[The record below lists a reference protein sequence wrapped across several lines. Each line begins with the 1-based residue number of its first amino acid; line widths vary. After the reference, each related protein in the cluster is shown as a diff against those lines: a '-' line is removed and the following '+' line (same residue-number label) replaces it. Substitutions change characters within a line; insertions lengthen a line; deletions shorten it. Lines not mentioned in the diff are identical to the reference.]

1 MSPLIN
7 STPTTTMFGTVSTLR
22 SLVVP
27 FQFSWGGA
35 SLVGINVNGVK
46 HFKFRAEKIVDALHF
61 ISGRGQHVGNS
72 VDFPAPLGQIGRAHV

>member
-7 STPTTTMFGTVSTLR
+7 STPTATMFGTVSTLQ

-35 SLVGINVNGVK
+35 SLVGIND
-46 HFKFRAEKIVDALHF
+46 APIVVYCGSHRCGGL
-61 ISGRGQHVGNS
+61 S
-72 VDFPAPLGQIGRAHV
+72 